1 MKSTPT
7 QVASWA
13 SGLCLRRAA
22 CGLQVVDRSP
32 QWTNAITRKC
42 EMILGWWRDQIQGF
56 DVLSGSDSVHVNEPC
71 MVARAIVVRPAVS
84 SDLSS
89 EEHTPPAKP

>member
-1 MKSTPT
+1 
-7 QVASWA
+7 
-13 SGLCLRRAA
+13 
-22 CGLQVVDRSP
+22 VVDRSP
-32 QWTNAITRKC
+32 QWTNAIIRKY

-56 DVLSGSDSVHVNEPC
+56 DVLSGIDSVHVNDPC

-89 EEHTPPAKP
+89 EEHTPPTKP